1 MPPLLPS
8 SGAID
13 IATIR
18 SYLGLSSSQSMDD
31 YVVRRI
37 RADSKGIATSQNPIT
52 MDELHGAN
60 VRSAGEYTG
69 STGYISAY
77 VATTISPNSTN
88 FFSVVTP
95 GTYGV
100 GDGTQW
106 HPNLGGPLSAHNYG
120 QLYVKVEPGS
130 TVITQI
136 YYKAYDPSQRAI
148 RHRNSAGSWTDWAYY
163 TM

>member
-37 RADSKGIATSQNPIT
+37 RADSKGTYIYSNPISL
-52 MDELHGAN
+52 DELHGAN
-60 VRSAGEYTG
+60 VLTASEYTG
-69 STGYISAY
+69 STGYISSY
-77 VATTISPNSTN
+77 VSTTISPGSTN
-88 FFSVVTP
+88 FNNITSP

-100 GDGTQW
+100 GDGSGW
-106 HPNLGGPLSAHNYG
+106 NGGLNGPTMMHNYRTA
-120 QLYVKVEPGS
+120 VCK
-130 TVITQI
+130 
-136 YYKAYDPSQRAI
+136 D
-148 RHRNSAGSWTDWAYY
+148 
-163 TM
+163 